1 MIVLVI
7 DDESDLLD
15 FYHEVLSRPGVA
27 VHTTIDPERGIELV
41 RELSPH
47 LIFLDLVMPHHNGI
61 DVLRRIRE
69 IDPRPRVIVVTGQY
83 CVETAVQV
91 IREGAIDYVGKPVP
105 QEKLRQLIDEALH
118 LFQTRERVETLE
130 RELLASSSFQG
141 MVSCSPLMLDVFEQI
156 RRIGPHF
163 RAALVTGETGS
174 GKELVARALYQLSPR
189 SRRPF
194 VVCNCAALTESLVES
209 QLFGSRKGAFTGA
222 TDERKGLFEAAHEGI
237 LFLDEVGELTPQT
250 QAKLLRAVES
260 GEIQKLGDTQSI
272 QVDVLLIAATN
283 RKLAEQVQMGKFRAD
298 LWYRLNMLE
307 IHLPPLRD
315 RKEDLPHL
323 YRYFIEEANKQF
335 GKSVKGLSRRAQ
347 NALNAHPWPGNVREL
362 KNVIM
367 RACMLSTKDFL
378 DLDSLSSLGQASLAT
393 EPIKRL
399 AVGERDSFLRVL
411 RNTPNR
417 SLAARQLGI
426 SRTKLYRMMKR
437 FKIEMECEIAGTGS
451 Q

>member
-47 LIFLDLVMPHHNGI
+47 LIFLDLVMPHHSGI

-83 CVETAVQV
+83 CVGTAVQV

-250 QAKLLRAVES
+250 QAKLLRTLED

-272 QVDVLLIAATN
+272 NVDVLLIAATN
-283 RKLAEQVQMGKFRAD
+283 RNLPEEIQMGKFRAD

-378 DLDSLSSLGQASLAT
+378 DLASFSVLCQGLLT
-393 EPIKRL
+393 PEPVKTFS
-399 AVGERDSFLRVL
+399 ANERDNFLRVV

-426 SRTKLYRMMKR
+426 SRTKLYRMMMKY
-437 FKIEMECEIAGTGS
+437 KIAS
-451 Q
+451 